1 MSTEEGKTPI
11 SRPLLIISYETS
23 TFILL
28 RYPFLCAVLLMVATA
43 EEISNK
49 AIASDHVTFL
59 YFHLGLFVICGT
71 IMAFDIFGGKRVFAI
86 ITALQFMILTYQD
99 YQKSYCEQILF
110 RVISRNLAV
119 IGSFLSVAGGIAKKK
134 LDGDRNKI
142 FLIMGRQ
149 IIGTYALL
157 MAMLIW
163 NSPEEYKVYS
173 NSLAG
178 SHAAIWFI
186 LGALIVCAISI
197 YSGYEVVIF
206 CKAFAMILIILT
218 MIVDLNFSYWNEQAN
233 IKHWV
238 TATIAAKHL
247 PVINALLL
255 MRKGY
260 L

>member
-1 MSTEEGKTPI
+1 MSTEKGDTSI
-11 SRPLLIISYETS
+11 SHSLLITSYETS

-28 RYPFLCAVLLMVATA
+28 RYPYLCAVLLMVATA

-49 AIASDHVTFL
+49 VIASDCVTFI
-59 YFHLGLFVICGT
+59 YFHLGLFFVCGT
-71 IMAFDIFGGKRVFAI
+71 IMAFDMFGGKRVFAI
-86 ITALQFMILTYQD
+86 VTVLQFMILAYQD
-99 YQKSYCEQILF
+99 YQKPYSEQILF
-110 RVISRNLAV
+110 RVITRNLAV
-119 IGSFLSVAGGIAKKK
+119 IGSFLSVAGGIAKNKRVR
-134 LDGDRNKI
+134 DRNRI
-142 FLIMGRQ
+142 LLVMGRQ

-157 MAMLIW
+157 IAMLLW
-163 NSPEEYKVYS
+163 NSPEEYNVYI

-178 SHAAIWFI
+178 SHIVVWFI

-206 CKAFAMILIILT
+206 CKVFAVILVILT
-218 MIVDLNFSYWNEQAN
+218 IIVDLNFSYWKKQAN

-238 TATIAAKHL
+238 AATIAAKHL